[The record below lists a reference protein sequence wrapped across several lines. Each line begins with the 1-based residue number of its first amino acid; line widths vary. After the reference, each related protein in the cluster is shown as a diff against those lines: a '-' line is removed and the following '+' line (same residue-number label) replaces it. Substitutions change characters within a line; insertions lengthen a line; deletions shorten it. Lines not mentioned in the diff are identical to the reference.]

1 MVIAIDGYSSC
12 GKSTIAKA
20 LAKKLNLPYIDSG
33 AMYRAVTWYF
43 INNDIDYTNDI
54 AVYDALNNIHLKFVR
69 EAESNVL
76 YCNGQP
82 LIDEIR
88 SMEVSNLVS
97 EVSAIP
103 EVRVKLV
110 TLQQDMGEYG
120 AVMDG
125 RDIGTVVFPKADFKF
140 FIVADPKIRA
150 QRRYDELT
158 AKNEKVTFEAVLE
171 NLAHRDHIDTTR
183 EHSPLRKAIDAV
195 EIDNSY
201 LDKDQQLD
209 KILDIIT
216 QKLKSD

>member
-1 MVIAIDGYSSC
+1 MVVAIDGYSSC

-43 INNDIDYTNDI
+43 INNNIDYTNDI

-82 LIDEIR
+82 LVDEIR